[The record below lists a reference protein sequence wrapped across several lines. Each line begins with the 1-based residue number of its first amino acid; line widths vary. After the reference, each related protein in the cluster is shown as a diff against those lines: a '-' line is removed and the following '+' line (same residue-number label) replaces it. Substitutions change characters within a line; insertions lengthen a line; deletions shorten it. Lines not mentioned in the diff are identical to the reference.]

1 MPIMMNKRS
10 SNWSVDMAGVDL
22 DVLRDGKILSPD
34 NNLDPMFLLAL
45 EFSTKLA
52 AMEDSMMKNNP
63 TFEEILQVGIGV
75 LLDRMKLVSEEDIDQ
90 YIKAVVALVQ
100 RQNDS
105 GMMSKKF
112 GKDSMRGQFEFYK

>member
-1 MPIMMNKRS
+1 MGTI
-10 SNWSVDMAGVDL
+10 DL
-22 DVLRDGKILSPD
+22 DLLREGKILTPD

-45 EFSTKLA
+45 EFATKLA

-63 TFEEILQVGIGV
+63 TFEEILEVGIGV

-112 GKDSMRGQFEFYK
+112 GKDSMRGQFEFYR